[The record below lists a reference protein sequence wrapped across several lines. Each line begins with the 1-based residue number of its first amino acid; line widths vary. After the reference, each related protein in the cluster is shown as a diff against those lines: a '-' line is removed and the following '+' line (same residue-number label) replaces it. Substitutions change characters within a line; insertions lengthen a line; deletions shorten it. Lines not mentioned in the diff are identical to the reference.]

1 MKRYVTAF
9 ILFLAAAFLCRAA
22 WAEEAPA
29 VVKPLVERITV
40 LTDKAAVELGAEVEI
55 PAGESTILLDPVFPT
70 LDTLSI
76 RAGVESDGPVT
87 VLGLDFTRVPT
98 PKPSVETYNDLLAQ
112 IEALQKE
119 KTLLEADKAI
129 YETLLKNVTAMLDG
143 MRKVLALNAGRGKAF
158 PADVQERL
166 DFLSARRLDYG
177 LKLARTKRSISDL
190 AKEIA
195 ALQNKLRTLYGA
207 MNRDRT
213 VIAVHVSAQA
223 ATSGRVAVK
232 FLVPYCGWTPS
243 YEVNCDSKSGKLS
256 VRYSATVI
264 QRTGVDWD
272 GVEVTLA
279 TASPMTALVPPEPAP
294 WVVGKA
300 VPVRELFAAD
310 KMLRKS
316 KSRANRALEEME
328 KEEAVAENDAPEASY
343 ATARASKEG
352 ALGVSFAMPERL
364 SLKSGVPKTVV
375 VGFLEV
381 DTAIVRTVV
390 PRVSTAVYLTA
401 EGKNTTSFPLL
412 PGPARCFMDGML
424 TGVTRLAAAVPP
436 GGKLKLPL
444 GTDRRIKV
452 VRKTVEDKF
461 DERSK
466 TIRHYY
472 AWRMEITNAS
482 DEKATLKL
490 KDQVPVAQN
499 DDIRVKVTEL
509 SPKPDERT
517 PEGIL
522 TWELE
527 LDPGGKAVVEIGFY
541 IEYPKGMILIRE

>member
-9 ILFLAAAFLCRAA
+9 VLLLAAACLCRAA

-40 LTDKAAVELGAEVEI
+40 LTDRAAVELGAEVEI

-98 PKPSVETYNDLLAQ
+98 PKPPVETYNDLLAR

-119 KTLLEADKAI
+119 KRLLETDKAI
-129 YETLLKNVTAMLDG
+129 YETLSKNVTAMLDG

-158 PADVQERL
+158 PSDVQERL

-190 AKEIA
+190 SKKIT

-232 FLVPYCGWTPS
+232 FLVPYCGWAPS

-300 VPVRELFAAD
+300 VPERELFAVD
-310 KMLRKS
+310 KRLRKG
-316 KSRANRALEEME
+316 KKRAEAAFGKN
-328 KEEAVAENDAPEASY
+328 EEAEAEDRGVPEASY

-472 AWRMEITNAS
+472 TWRMEITNAS